1 MARAQKEFAMKS
13 AKPATSDVVTC
24 PLCEGHGKV
33 ERTKIVTRL
42 NEEEFNRT
50 LQNYIDEVTYGAME
64 LRDPLAV
71 ERDEVTVV
79 HGNERDGKSGSRKGG
94 A

>member
-1 MARAQKEFAMKS
+1 MKS
-13 AKPATSDVVTC
+13 LKPATNDVVTC
-24 PLCEGHGKV
+24 PLCQGHGKL

-50 LQNYIDEVTYGAME
+50 LQNYIDDVTYGAME

-71 ERDEVTVV
+71 ERDVV
-79 HGNERDGKSGSRKGG
+79 AVVRGSERESKPAPKKNG

>member
-1 MARAQKEFAMKS
+1 MRS
-13 AKPATSDVVTC
+13 PKPATSDVVTC
-24 PLCEGHGKV
+24 PLCEGHGKL

-42 NEEEFNRT
+42 NEEEFNRM

-71 ERDEVTVV
+71 ERDVVTVV
-79 HGNERDGKSGSRKGG
+79 RGSEREGKAASKKGG

>member
-1 MARAQKEFAMKS
+1 MKTP
-13 AKPATSDVVTC
+13 KPATSDVVAC

-33 ERTKIVTRL
+33 ERTKLVTRL
-42 NEEEFNRT
+42 NEEEFNRL

-71 ERDEVTVV
+71 ERDVVTVV
-79 HGNERDGKSGSRKGG
+79 RGSDREGKPARKKDG

>member
-1 MARAQKEFAMKS
+1 MKAS
-13 AKPATSDVVTC
+13 KPATSDVVTC
-24 PLCEGHGKV
+24 PLCEGHGKL
-33 ERTKIVTRL
+33 ERTKVVTRL

-64 LRDPLAV
+64 LRDPLA
-71 ERDEVTVV
+71 ERDVVTLVRA
-79 HGNERDGKSGSRKGG
+79 GEREGAASHKKKGD